1 MSETVEQNG
10 VKFTPEKVVNL
21 DELMKQPTSAAEGA
35 GEKMEKEPDQ
45 EQPEATDDKVSEP
58 ENVESKPEESVDP
71 ESDKS
76 IESQSEPNKDGD
88 NIPLEEL
95 YLNIGDKE
103 INASELVD
111 EYEKLSEEIKKI
123 KEDEFLGRFVEYY
136 QKGGDPAEF
145 LQRATV
151 KWDSVND
158 IDLLRMKFY
167 QENSDLEGDAKD
179 ILFERELLNKY
190 SINPDGT
197 FDDEDSREAKLG
209 RQLMKRDAS
218 KLRTNMIEE
227 QKNFLLPQKKD
238 ESQQQESYDPEK
250 YKQELLQDSDL
261 KNFVSKKSLPVGEG
275 MSYEVKDPSKVI
287 GMMANVGEFWELFR
301 KPNGDWDKV
310 GLAKVF
316 SFALDP
322 KSYTDHILKL
332 GRDMGSETYI
342 KEQKNTIERGKV
354 NVVDKSTDKDVVS
367 VRDGRIIGNNKED
380 LLKAF
385 IAQKRK

>member
-1 MSETVEQNG
+1 MAETVEQNG

-21 DELMKQPTSAAEGA
+21 DELMNQPKPDAEGA
-35 GEKMEKEPDQ
+35 GEKMDKAPES
-45 EQPEATDDKVSEP
+45 EQPEAAAENSAEP
-58 ENVESKPEESVDP
+58 ENTESNTGESVDSNTE
-71 ESDKS
+71 ESGENKS
-76 IESQSEPNKDGD
+76 QPKKDGD
-88 NIPLEEL
+88 NIPLEEI
-95 YLNIGDKE
+95 YLNLGDKE
-103 INASELVD
+103 MNASELVE
-111 EYEKLSEEIKKI
+111 EYEKLSDEIKKI
-123 KEDEFLGRFVEYY
+123 KDDEFLGRFVEYY
-136 QKGGDPAEF
+136 QNGGDPAEF

-209 RQLMKRDAS
+209 KQLMKRDAS
-218 KLRTNMIEE
+218 KLRTTMIEE

-261 KNFVSKKSLPVGEG
+261 KNFMSKKSLPVGEG
-275 MSYEVKDPSKVI
+275 MSYDVKDPSKVI

-332 GRDMGSETYI
+332 GRDMGSEAYI
-342 KEQKNTIERGKV
+342 KEQKNTVERGKV

>member
-1 MSETVEQNG
+1 MAEPVEQNG

-21 DELMKQPTSAAEGA
+21 DELMNQPKPDADGS
-35 GEKMEKEPDQ
+35 GEEMDKAPES
-45 EQPEATDDKVSEP
+45 EQPEAAAENSAEP
-58 ENVESKPEESVDP
+58 DNTESNTGESVDP
-71 ESDKS
+71 NPEESGKNKS
-76 IESQSEPNKDGD
+76 QPKKDGD
-88 NIPLEEL
+88 NIPLEEI
-95 YLNIGDKE
+95 YLNLGDKE
-103 INASELVD
+103 MNASELVE
-111 EYEKLSEEIKKI
+111 EYEKLSDEIKKI
-123 KEDEFLGRFVEYY
+123 KGDEFLGRFVEYY

-158 IDLLRMKFY
+158 IDLLRMNFY

-197 FDDEDSREAKLG
+197 FDDEDSREAKVG
-209 RQLMKRDAS
+209 KQLMKRDAS
-218 KLRTNMIEE
+218 KLRTTMIEE

-250 YKQELLQDSDL
+250 YKQELLQDNEL

-275 MSYEVKDPSKVI
+275 MSYEVKDPNKVI
-287 GMMANVGEFWELFR
+287 GMMANVGQFWELFR
-301 KPNGDWDKV
+301 KENGDWDKV

-316 SFALDP
+316 SYALDP
-322 KSYTDHILKL
+322 KSYDDHILKL
-332 GRDMGSETYI
+332 GRDIGSETYI
-342 KEQKNTIERGKV
+342 KEQKNTVERGKI

-385 IAQKRK
+385 VAQKRK